1 MDEEKKSLDIKQAAA
16 MEKLADALEK
26 LPTNMARNTSRERTH
41 EQNAGQHTGSQFAK
55 DAMGALNSDT
65 GQFGLLKSTKYPLAQ
80 AAGAAIDAMAQGN
93 AYQYQ
98 QQKPYEQ
105 ATEYAKAAGQ
115 AGITLTPIEAMH
127 IRDFY
132 REQIGTPTKKNVDLV
147 DQQNS
152 PVGSRMQRA
161 YQTASQWFTDSV
173 QSNVLGTIMF
183 GSDEP
188 YHQTSPE
195 VQRRIDAIYAQ
206 DRALQRIEYE
216 GK

>member
-80 AAGAAIDAMAQGN
+80 AAGAAIDTMVQGN

-98 QQKPYEQ
+98 QNKPFEQ

-115 AGITLTPIEAMH
+115 AGISLTPIEAMH
-127 IRDFY
+127 IRDHY
-132 REQIGTPTKKNVDLV
+132 RNLGNITTGNVNLV

-173 QSNVLGTIMF
+173 QSNALGTIMF

-206 DRALQRIEYE
+206 DRERQRIEYE